1 VSDLRID
8 PSTDFG
14 ARVERRLR
22 EEVVIWLVTVAPNG
36 TPQPAPVWFLWDDQ
50 SVVVYSRAG
59 TPRERNL
66 RRNPRVALH
75 FDGNGR
81 GGDIVVFAGQVTVD
95 ESLPPAHA
103 NAAYVAKYA
112 DGMRRVSGSP
122 EQFSA
127 AYPLPLRIRPTRL
140 RGH

>member
-1 VSDLRID
+1 MSDLRID

>member
-1 VSDLRID
+1 VSELRID

-22 EEVVIWLVTVAPNG
+22 DEIVIWLVTVGPSGAPE
-36 TPQPAPVWFLWDDQ
+36 PAPVWFLWDGQ
-50 SVVVYSRAG
+50 SFVIYSRAG

-66 RRNPRVALH
+66 RRNAHVALH
-75 FDGNGR
+75 FDGNGQ
-81 GGDIVVFAGQVTVD
+81 GGDIVVFSGEVTVD

-103 NAAYVAKYA
+103 NAAYLAKYA
-112 DGMRRVSGSP
+112 DRMRRVSGSP

>member
-1 VSDLRID
+1 MSDLRID

-22 EEVVIWLVTVAPNG
+22 EAIVIWLVTVAPNG
-36 TPQPAPVWFLWDDQ
+36 TPEPAPVWFLWDEQ
-50 SVVVYSRAG
+50 SLIVYSRAD

-75 FDGNGR
+75 FDGDGR
-81 GGDIVVFAGQVTVD
+81 GGDIVVFAAEVTVD

-112 DGMRRVSGSP
+112 DRMRRVSGSL